1 MSDKLIQEVLLKM
14 SYNPSM
20 TLKENLY
27 LVEQSMGGPIL
38 PQNQAKSFTEP
49 TKYLWQNW
57 DHETAGYSELALTFG
72 GILVALIPGGQVP
85 GGAMVAAG
93 TGIGIADAL
102 KYFEEDDP
110 YTGTLLMA
118 LQVIPGGELIG
129 ILKKVPGFE
138 TVVKKY
144 GSEVTP
150 QFLKELLKAPNKYG
164 KKGKEIYESLMDAFS
179 KKSPEIAKRTASL
192 LLKSFKTKL
201 LGMNLEKAF
210 WILMKLLKWSGKTV
224 TTILGTAVT
233 VDQLWM
239 LLATP
244 ESWRK
249 QMRDKSSF
257 SKYIDMV
264 YEGTLDDLIIDGLW
278 GLWQK
283 LWNKDGSEN
292 QEGQKE
298 VLESLINNSDF
309 KNVVTDTKYVNDI
322 VERADSSFK
331 SHLEKLKLK
340 IPPPKLKSSETSLQD
355 VLNNKFEFKYGDM
368 GKGVIEIQKM
378 LKKLGY
384 DLGTSGLNKD
394 GIDGNYGMNT
404 SVSVIEFQNE
414 YNLSES
420 DGIVGDKTL
429 KKLIELTK

>member
-27 LVEQSMGGPIL
+27 LVEQSMGGPML
-38 PQNQAKSFTEP
+38 PQNQSKSFTEP

-85 GGAMVAAG
+85 GAAMVAAG
-93 TGIGIADAL
+93 TGIGIVDAL

-144 GSEVTP
+144 GSEITP
-150 QFLKELLKAPNKYG
+150 KFLEELLKAPNKYG

-179 KKSPEIAKRTASL
+179 KKSPEIVKRTATL

-224 TTILGTAVT
+224 ITILGTAVT

-264 YEGTLDDLIIDGLW
+264 YEGTLDDLIINGLW

-283 LWNKDGSEN
+283 LWNKNGSAN

-322 VERADSSFK
+322 VERADSSLK

-340 IPPPKLKSSETSLQD
+340 MPPPKLKSSEVSLQD
-355 VLNNKFEFKYGDM
+355 VLNNKFEFKFGDM

-384 DLGTSGLNKD
+384 DLGTSGPNKD

-414 YNLSES
+414 YNLSEP